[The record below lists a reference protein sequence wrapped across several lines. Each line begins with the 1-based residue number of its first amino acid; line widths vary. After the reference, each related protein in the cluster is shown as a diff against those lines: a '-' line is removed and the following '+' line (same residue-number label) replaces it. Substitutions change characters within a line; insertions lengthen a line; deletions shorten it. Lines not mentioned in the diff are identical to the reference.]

1 MQAMRR
7 LSCSAVLG
15 QWLCAEVMC
24 PLTPDPSPPAGARG
38 GLQVRWRVSEPA
50 AVEEAAGGGGEQ
62 ELVTER

>member
-1 MQAMRR
+1 M
-7 LSCSAVLG
+7 SCSWQGGLFRV
-15 QWLCAEVMC
+15 VY

-38 GLQVRWRVSEPA
+38 EMWVRWRVSEPA